1 MTLAVSLTGVSTTVN
16 VGTGNI
22 PVDTPATGTI
32 RIERDSGEWTRHP
45 YSAYDGTNTTFT
57 ITSHD
62 FTSDNATATTNDV
75 FISYIDKVA
84 AATTESFNTVFNAT
98 RALRVIV
105 RNGEIIASIAP
116 IIPIDQAGSL
126 GSGGGSATISR
137 ALDT

>member
-1 MTLAVSLTGVSTTVN
+1 MASNALVNTTVTTFS

-32 RIERDSGEWTRHP
+32 RIERNSGEYTRHP
-45 YSAYDGTNTTFT
+45 YSGYDGTNTTFT

-62 FTSDNATATTNDV
+62 FSSDPVAATNNV

-84 AATTESFNTVFNAT
+84 AATTESFNTVFDAT

-105 RNGEIIASIAP
+105 RNGETIGGLAP
-116 IIPIDQAGSL
+116 IIPIDTAGSL
-126 GSGGGSATISR
+126 GSGGGATTLSR
-137 ALDT
+137 QLDT